1 MKCDKCGTCVN
12 EANDDGEQLSGGII
26 YSKSHTETR
35 CLAAQ
40 LASMTKRAEDA
51 DACLRRYRHAV
62 GLVISFLQRVEHDES
77 ASLDPLLKRLSAIR
91 ASGID
96 PSKDP
101 KTSPHPY
108 VTVSDIDATIAKLA
122 MTKHKA
128 FEGWAHAGQVQ
139 KERDEARAKL
149 ATAVEGIRAASVY
162 AHVFADL
169 PMETSPPRNHLQII
183 AVKCEGLLRAI
194 GIDPS
199 KETP

>member
-12 EANDDGEQLSGGII
+12 EANDDGELSGGII

-96 PSKDP
+96 
-101 KTSPHPY
+101 
-108 VTVSDIDATIAKLA
+108 AAIAKLA